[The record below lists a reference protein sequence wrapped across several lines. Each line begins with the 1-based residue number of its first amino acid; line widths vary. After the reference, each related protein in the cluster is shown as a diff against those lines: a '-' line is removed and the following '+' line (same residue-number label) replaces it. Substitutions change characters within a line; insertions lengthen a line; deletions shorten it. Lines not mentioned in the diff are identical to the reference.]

1 VYVAHGSW
9 TQCAAWEFGQ
19 TPKAVPSALC
29 VTPKNKPAKNFPDS
43 KSMEN
48 SLFFEPPL
56 KARFTGG
63 PPRLFSRATRHF
75 PSGRI
80 TPQPIGLPGAVL
92 REVPE
97 LRLAIRK
104 SELARFPL
112 PLLDCRNF
120 PCPWETPISR
130 VLQASR
136 TILWNLSP
144 KKPLGIQV
152 WASKQAFGHTNRD
165 GQEHPRQFPLIALPI
180 PQIKAHPV
188 SRGNQPG

>member
-1 VYVAHGSW
+1 MYVAHGSW

-144 KKPLGIQV
+144 KTFGHTSLGIQASL
-152 WASKQAFGHTNRD
+152 WAHEQGWAGTPSAVPADSTAHSANKSPPCK
-165 GQEHPRQFPLIALPI
+165 PR
-180 PQIKAHPV
+180 
-188 SRGNQPG
+188 

>member
-1 VYVAHGSW
+1 MSPMDPGPSVLRGNLAKRPRLCPRPFVSPQKINPPK
-9 TQCAAWEFGQ
+9 TSRIRKAWKILSF
-19 TPKAVPSALC
+19 L
-29 VTPKNKPAKNFPDS
+29 
-43 KSMEN
+43 
-48 SLFFEPPL
+48 EPPL

-144 KKPLGIQV
+144 KKTFGHTSLGIQASL
-152 WASKQAFGHTNRD
+152 WAHEQGWAGTPSAVPADSTAHSANKSPPCK
-165 GQEHPRQFPLIALPI
+165 PR
-180 PQIKAHPV
+180 
-188 SRGNQPG
+188 